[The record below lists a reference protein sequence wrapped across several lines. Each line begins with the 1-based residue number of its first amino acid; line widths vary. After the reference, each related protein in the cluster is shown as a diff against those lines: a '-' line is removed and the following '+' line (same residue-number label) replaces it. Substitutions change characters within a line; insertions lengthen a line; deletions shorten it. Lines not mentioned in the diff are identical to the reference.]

1 MKFPSLQQHGVKT
14 ARRIDLELREI
25 VPRRQNDAG
34 LLGTGDAFRRATE
47 IRSRPCAHFDEYQ
60 RRPFAHDQI
69 DFATSATKIARYQGQ
84 PLTLKIIRRGLF
96 GQRPGIHAAFVHAY
110 SPFGYTACPKYPAI
124 SRICA
129 ANSMFDATQPARPG
143 VLHIVATPIGNLRDL
158 SQRALDVLK
167 SADIIAAED
176 TRTTQGLLN
185 AHQIQAGK
193 LTPLHDHN
201 EQAAAARLLEA
212 LREGK
217 SVAYVSD
224 AGTPGISDPGARLVS
239 SVRAAGIEITPIPG
253 PSAVA
258 AALSVAGIEGHWL
271 FFGFLPAKPAARR
284 KTLQELATR
293 PDALVFYEAP
303 HRIEETVEDLLAI
316 LGGARTVLFARELTK
331 KFEQL
336 HVCPLAEAPAW
347 LASDEN
353 HRRGEFVL
361 VVSAPDIQTDD
372 NEAEALRVLK
382 ILLDELPLKQAAH
395 LAARITGA
403 RKNALYDLALALKQ
417 EK

>member
-1 MKFPSLQQHGVKT
+1 
-14 ARRIDLELREI
+14 
-25 VPRRQNDAG
+25 
-34 LLGTGDAFRRATE
+34 
-47 IRSRPCAHFDEYQ
+47 
-60 RRPFAHDQI
+60 
-69 DFATSATKIARYQGQ
+69 
-84 PLTLKIIRRGLF
+84 
-96 GQRPGIHAAFVHAY
+96 
-110 SPFGYTACPKYPAI
+110 
-124 SRICA
+124 
-129 ANSMFDATQPARPG
+129 MFDASQPARPG

-158 SQRALDVLK
+158 SQRALDVLRT
-167 SADIIAAED
+167 ADIIAAED

-201 EQAAAARLLEA
+201 EQAAAERLLEA
-212 LREGK
+212 LRDGK

-224 AGTPGISDPGARLVS
+224 AGTPGISDPGARLVAT
-239 SVRAAGIEITPIPG
+239 VRAAGIEITPIPG

-258 AALSVAGIEGHWL
+258 TALSVAGIDGHWL
-271 FFGFLPAKPAARR
+271 FFGFLPAKPVARR
-284 KTLQELATR
+284 KILQELATR

-303 HRIEETVEDLLAI
+303 HRIEETVADLLAI
-316 LGGARTVLFARELTK
+316 LGGARSVLFARELTK

-347 LASDEN
+347 LVSDEN

-361 VVSAPDIQTDD
+361 VVSAPDIQADD
-372 NEAEALRVLK
+372 DEAEALRVLK
-382 ILLDELPLKQAAH
+382 ILLEELPLKQAAH